1 MEFLDGSWKKEV
13 SSWDALMGEE
23 LLNQEAILEGAIH
36 SIRNM
41 GDVAFVIIRRREGL
55 FQTVLVNEDVDFS
68 IHDLKEG
75 MTVRVK
81 GVVNKEE
88 RAPMAESF
96 TFVKFRC
103 CLLQLNLFLLQSING
118 S

>member
-41 GDVAFVIIRRREGL
+41 G
-55 FQTVLVNEDVDFS
+55 
-68 IHDLKEG
+68 
-75 MTVRVK
+75 
-81 GVVNKEE
+81 
-88 RAPMAESF
+88 
-96 TFVKFRC
+96 RC
-103 CLLQLNLFLLQSING
+103 CICNYQKKRG
-118 S
+118 SVSDRFSK

>member
-55 FQTVLVNEDVDFS
+55 FQ
-68 IHDLKEG
+68 
-75 MTVRVK
+75 
-81 GVVNKEE
+81 
-88 RAPMAESF
+88 
-96 TFVKFRC
+96 
-103 CLLQLNLFLLQSING
+103 
-118 S
+118 